1 MGIKTGA
8 SIIRIAFLIV
18 ERHFINMGL
27 FGVLVVIFVGTS
39 VFLTSA
45 RPTAG
50 KVIIFYAAASRKSEL

>member
-18 ERHFINMGL
+18 ERHFNMGL